1 MLTSRSKWLSWYDEL
16 FADDCGDARMFVNE
30 SEKLSKRK
38 AHTDLR
44 APVMK
49 KYERQQGAAPFNRNM
64 LPRSTS
70 LTFGSLSPSFAPRR
84 VPDRTP
90 TPASDRSDTPVQRAL
105 RSETPV
111 PGASPK
117 PCQTIIRPRDETQS
131 LFADLLLQHNDV
143 FAPESYE
150 LLPNVEVEDKRLFL
164 LTKRI

>member
-1 MLTSRSKWLSWYDEL
+1 
-16 FADDCGDARMFVNE
+16 MFVNE
-30 SEKLSKRK
+30 SEKHFKKK

-70 LTFGSLSPSFAPRR
+70 LTFGSPSPSFAPRR

-105 RSETPV
+105 RPETPV

-117 PCQTIIRPRDETQS
+117 PRQTIIRPCDDGTQS
-131 LFADLLLQHNDV
+131 LFADLLQQHNDV